1 MIAGPQQPA
10 LRCFV
15 PARAPRSVPTG
26 IEASVRSVSAAGST
40 PSRWASAR
48 AKSMQLLNRSL
59 GSFDSAL
66 PSTGSS
72 ADNSGRR
79 SAMAGGDAVR
89 CWLMTTVGLE
99 W

>member
-1 MIAGPQQPA
+1 M
-10 LRCFV
+10 
-15 PARAPRSVPTG
+15 G
-26 IEASVRSVSAAGST
+26 IDASVRSLSTSGST

-48 AKSMQLLNRSL
+48 AKSMQLLNRSF
-59 GSFDSAL
+59 GSFESAL
-66 PSTGSS
+66 LRTGSS

-79 SAMAGGDAVR
+79 SAIAGGDAVR